1 MTSSAL
7 RLRTEVMLERD
18 RAQRAD
24 PQAATTYR
32 SSSGV
37 ADSTLYEWMTG
48 QQTYGVAGTVTEAKA
63 LTHDAVY
70 ACVGLIGGAIAAL
83 PFHLYKRTETGR
95 DRYTSDLWWLFNESP
110 WPNWTASS
118 AWQHSAQ
125 SILLKGDGFWQIHR
139 ASRMSNN
146 IVGFEPHHPDRVVVA
161 SDGRRNV
168 YVVTDTD
175 GTQRTVDQD
184 DMLHFPGLGFDGCRS
199 LTPIR
204 AALGRA
210 ASGGLASEEH
220 AAAFFAGG
228 AQPNYALEVP
238 PEVTINSDQRDA
250 LRAAWLNYRKGY
262 GQGLPPLLTG
272 GMKVQQ
278 LTMNAEDAQLL
289 ESRQYSVEQVARIFG
304 VPPHMIGKTDA
315 ATSWGSGIEQMSIGF
330 VRYTL
335 RRHLDA
341 IQQEINRKIWPRSL
355 RVFGEFNAD
364 ALLDGDSKAQAEYF
378 SRALGGPGTQGW
390 MTIDEVRKL
399 KNLPP
404 VPGGDRLI
412 MAGSPAAPEP
422 DNAPAQ

>member
-1 MTSSAL
+1 MTSAI
-7 RLRTEVMLERD
+7 RLRAEVMLERD
-18 RAQRAD
+18 RAQRAV

-48 QQTYGVAGTVTEAKA
+48 QPVYGISGTVSEKQAM
-63 LTHDAVY
+63 THDAVY

-83 PFHLYKRTETGR
+83 PFHLYKRTVDGR
-95 DRYTSDLWWLFNESP
+95 ERYANDLWWLFNESP
-110 WPNWTASS
+110 WPNWTAAS
-118 AWQHSAQ
+118 AWQHAAQ
-125 SILLKGDGFWQIHR
+125 SILLKGDGLWEIHR

-146 IVGFEPHHPDRVVVA
+146 IIGFEPHHPDVVTVA
-161 SDGRRNV
+161 SSGARNV
-168 YVVTDTD
+168 YIITDAE
-175 GTQRTVDQD
+175 GRQRTVDQD
-184 DMLHFPGLGFDGCRS
+184 DMLHFPGIGFDGCRS

-210 ASGGLASEEH
+210 ASGAIGADEH

-238 PEVTINSDQRDA
+238 ADVAVSPDQREA

-289 ESRQYSVEQVARIFG
+289 ESRQYSVEQIARIFG

-341 IQQEINRKIWPRSL
+341 IQQEINRKVWPISRQIY
-355 RVFGEFNAD
+355 GEFNAD

-390 MTIDEVRKL
+390 MTINEVRKL

-404 VPGGDRLI
+404 VDGGEQLI
-412 MAGSPAAPEP
+412 MAGAPAPSEP